1 MAEFKEQL
9 QNVDHVD
16 HTRKQSFQEA
26 TMDRSDASDI
36 DHNDSGMTS
45 LSQPNVLRDELTR
58 TDEHTNDTKPSN
70 EPKHRHTK
78 KERTYHHTKKERRY
92 HHTKKKQKIPPH
104 QKAKKIS
111 MGKKGDI
118 QYTVVIVYA
127 SPKTEMALS
136 DTLANLISVKR
147 RRGLALNLISAPHED
162 MTALWINSDI
172 LTPNMDM
179 VSSSRRMLSLR
190 S

>member
-70 EPKHRHTK
+70 EPKHRR
-78 KERTYHHTKKERRY
+78 EE
-92 HHTKKKQKIPPH
+92 QEIPPH